1 MGISR
6 SKMMTAEE
14 RIEKV
19 AIFAKKKCDLALGE
33 SPDYAARLKYRWQH
47 TLRVVQY
54 GKKLA
59 VKENANVEVVIVACL
74 LHDIAKL
81 GDRSRNVEHGRIGA
95 KMVRP
100 FLHQLGYAEKDVENI
115 CYAIAS
121 HVDGKA
127 DFEHPLTIEA
137 QVVSDADKIDR
148 LSSYRMMLALGK
160 IVDSEYENFIVKVKK
175 RLSKS
180 QKASKEWRVQTK
192 SGKEVF
198 RQQIS
203 AQVVFLER
211 LIADY
216 EMTLSLEF

>member
-1 MGISR
+1 
-6 SKMMTAEE
+6 MTAEE
-14 RIEKV
+14 RIEQV
-19 AIFAKKKCDLALGE
+19 AIFAKEKRDFALVE
-33 SPDYAARLKYRWQH
+33 NPDYAARLKYRWQH

-59 VKENANVEVVIVACL
+59 AKENANAEIVIVACF

-81 GDRSRNVEHGRIGA
+81 SDRSRNVEHGRVGA
-95 KMVRP
+95 KMARP
-100 FLHQLGYAEKDVENI
+100 FLQELGYAEKDVENI
-115 CYAIAS
+115 CYSIAS
-121 HVDGKA
+121 HVDGRA
-127 DFEHPLTIEA
+127 DFEHLLTIES

-160 IVDSEYENFIVKVKK
+160 FVDSGYETFIAKAKK
-175 RLSKS
+175 RLSKC

-198 RQQIS
+198 QQQIS
-203 AQVVFLER
+203 EQVVFLER